1 MMESNINGSKLMFH
15 PERVAGDHRPI
26 TTDVFLNNYC
36 NNNCPYCVYHRWELD
51 KGAYAMTRDE
61 FVRYATRLKELG
73 VLGFILTGGGEPMI
87 TPDFEAIAAW
97 LEENHLHYGVNTN
110 LNVLKY
116 CAPDYIKVSLDG
128 WDEDSY
134 EACRGVRAYRKV
146 RENIIQYDAWR
157 KKNAPLTSLGVQKVV
172 ARFEDILPFYEANKD
187 LPFDYM
193 ALRPMESTAGSF
205 YASEEAKGNAKKC
218 IALIQAIAEKDKRVV
233 LNFKW
238 RMIEDF
244 CSSCLAHWAQIAM
257 NEKGNIMH
265 CCHKPYQIIGH
276 VMDEDILEKHAA
288 AKTDKSTCDVPCRL
302 TAPNGYLKML
312 AQGTKDPFFI

>member
-1 MMESNINGSKLMFH
+1 
-15 PERVAGDHRPI
+15 
-26 TTDVFLNNYC
+26 
-36 NNNCPYCVYHRWELD
+36 
-51 KGAYAMTRDE
+51 
-61 FVRYATRLKELG
+61 
-73 VLGFILTGGGEPMI
+73 
-87 TPDFEAIAAW
+87 
-97 LEENHLHYGVNTN
+97 
-110 LNVLKY
+110 
-116 CAPDYIKVSLDG
+116 
-128 WDEDSY
+128 
-134 EACRGVRAYRKV
+134 
-146 RENIIQYDAWR
+146 
-157 KKNAPLTSLGVQKVV
+157 
-172 ARFEDILPFYEANKD
+172 
-187 LPFDYM
+187 
-193 ALRPMESTAGSF
+193 MESTTGSF